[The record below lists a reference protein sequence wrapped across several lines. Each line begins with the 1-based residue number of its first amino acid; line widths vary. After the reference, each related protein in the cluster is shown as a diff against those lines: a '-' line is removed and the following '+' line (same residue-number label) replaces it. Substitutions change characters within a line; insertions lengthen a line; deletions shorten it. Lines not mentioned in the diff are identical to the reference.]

1 MSEPRVNNTDGLW
14 KKFRNFDEQE
24 VYNEVCEGAKKTQ
37 ANNFVVLFG
46 PQHAKVAVDLGADD
60 FKDLFNLSKADYP
73 VRWINFWN
81 TTKQGDA
88 INIIGDKYGFSRR
101 LRASII
107 VWDKYRTL
115 NRDADQKKRE
125 LKERST
131 VEEECGGIHIEKA
144 DLESGLSGKSEQLS
158 QPGGSSASWNSEHS
172 DPEVM
177 ENFKVI
183 QNSLNYTTTDYG
195 ADCEWNL
202 FLEILGACHLQ
213 FSSCLFW
220 RQLVA
225 RATDRGRRTRPE
237 TCPPEALGVVCPL
250 RR

>member
-14 KKFRNFDEQE
+14 MKFRDFDDQE
-24 VYNEVCEGAKKTQ
+24 VYNSVCEGAKKTQ
-37 ANNFVVLFG
+37 AKNFVVLFG

-60 FKDLFNLSKADYP
+60 FKDLFNLSKTDYP

-81 TTKQGDA
+81 TTEQGHA

-107 VWDKYRTL
+107 VWDKYRRL

-125 LKERST
+125 MKERAMA
-131 VEEECGGIHIEKA
+131 EEEHGSIHIEKA
-144 DLESGLSGKSEQLS
+144 DLESGLNGKSEQTEQTT
-158 QPGGSSASWNSEHS
+158 QPGASAAAWNSEHS

-195 ADCEWNL
+195 ADCEYN
-202 FLEILGACHLQ
+202 
-213 FSSCLFW
+213 
-220 RQLVA
+220 V
-225 RATDRGRRTRPE
+225 
-237 TCPPEALGVVCPL
+237 LGVVGSMH
-250 RR
+250 